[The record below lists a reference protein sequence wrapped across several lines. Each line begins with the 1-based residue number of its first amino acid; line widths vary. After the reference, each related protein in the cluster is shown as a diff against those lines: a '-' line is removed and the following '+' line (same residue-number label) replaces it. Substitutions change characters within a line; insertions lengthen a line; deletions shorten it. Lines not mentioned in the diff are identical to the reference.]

1 MNMVKKKMFKDIPN
15 EIAGKLETKMK
26 REIDLRIFKELQ
38 KEEKFQIYLL
48 TNFDINIAYADSQ
61 SIEITDKEKGI
72 NKVMMQ
78 IPVKVDIR
86 KRKFFEKFAVK
97 MRILFE
103 RLELWFSKPKKSK
116 QREEKQ
122 DENVYRE

>member
-1 MNMVKKKMFKDIPN
+1 MFKDIPN